1 MAKHAYCKVCDKEVN
16 KPIKK
21 PIGTFQK
28 IIWIIMS
35 FPTVGIAAIVFAIIY
50 ANKKKVY
57 CPTCRT
63 KVEFSSEPHKKPD
76 EETEPLTPRERVLK
90 KAGKAKEKKTKAD
103 KETPS
108 EITEEKEEKEE
119 KEQTFCPYCGE
130 DIDVG
135 ISKCPYCHS
144 SLKTSY

>member
-1 MAKHAYCKVCDKEVN
+1 MVKYAYCKVCDKEVD
-16 KPIKK
+16 KPVRK
-21 PIGTFQK
+21 PMETFQK
-28 IIWIIMS
+28 VVWVIISIASIGIGAII
-35 FPTVGIAAIVFAIIY
+35 FAIIN
-50 ANKKKVY
+50 ANKKKVF

-76 EETEPLTPRERVLK
+76 EETEPLTQRERVLK

-103 KETPS
+103 KETPT
-108 EITEEKEEKEE
+108 EITEEEK

-130 DIDVG
+130 DVDVG